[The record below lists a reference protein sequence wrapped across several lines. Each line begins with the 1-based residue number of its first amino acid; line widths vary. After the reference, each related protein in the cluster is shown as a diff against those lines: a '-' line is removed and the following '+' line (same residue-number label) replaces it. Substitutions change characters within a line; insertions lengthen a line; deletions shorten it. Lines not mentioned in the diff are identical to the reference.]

1 MHTTYT
7 AQWSAN
13 TDTAYKVEY
22 YLENLAGDGY
32 EVQEETFSG
41 VTGSTVTANAKAI
54 SGFTYDSNADNVISG
69 TIAGD
74 GSLVLKLYYTR
85 NSYDAKWYDCDGT
98 TLLTTTQ
105 AKYQQTISTPEVTA
119 IRDGYTFGGWN
130 IGSVTMTT
138 DGVSFNAMDHGIWT
152 ANTYTVVFDGNGG
165 KLYTGDG
172 YEVCLETLRSGDL
185 DGTLRAVTGF
195 GKDKLTL
202 LQTKQGS
209 LDRYSCAWTA
219 AGEAGDTV
227 GRCAILDDGLYH
239 YCLVVTAAAEKA
251 GKLGDTIGQILAS
264 FGIAED

>member
-1 MHTTYT
+1 MKTVCVILMLALALSGCAASEVYETLGNAMLPVV
-7 AQWSAN
+7 AQQPQSIL
-13 TDTAYKVEY
+13 
-22 YLENLAGDGY
+22 LELPD
-32 EVQEETFSG
+32 
-41 VTGSTVTANAKAI
+41 
-54 SGFTYDSNADNVISG
+54 
-69 TIAGD
+69 
-74 GSLVLKLYYTR
+74 
-85 NSYDAKWYDCDGT
+85 DAAVSVCDG
-98 TLLTTTQ
+98 
-105 AKYQQTISTPEVTA
+105 K
-119 IRDGYTFGGWN
+119 
-130 IGSVTMTT
+130 
-138 DGVSFNAMDHGIWT
+138 
-152 ANTYTVVFDGNGG
+152 GG

-195 GKDKLTL
+195 RKDKLTL